1 MGAAQS
7 AYGMF
12 QTGQAKR
19 AERDARKK
27 MEASR
32 PGIPESADRMVAR
45 AERTYTEGMP
55 QGRQQEAIGQRT
67 AAGVSAMREG
77 AVSSTQYLGGVTDM
91 YRAELDQLNQLA
103 SEQAAFR
110 LQASQ
115 GVQSALG
122 QRAGYEYQNSMLPYQ
137 EASQQ
142 QQYAMQAGQAGVQNI
157 WGGIQTGAGA
167 AMQAYSTQQQNQLLR
182 DIYMPQQ
189 SQQGVNYSPMTAKVK
204 ANYALDKMGSLAAA
218 RATESLSAL
227 KMNTPNLNYSWREM
241 MGILPPRL

>member
-1 MGAAQS
+1 MWWIPLAMGAAQS
-7 AYGMF
+7 LYGAY
-12 QTGQAKR
+12 QTSQANK
-19 AERDARKK
+19 AEKAARQQ
-27 MEASR
+27 MAAAR
-32 PGIPESADRMVAR
+32 PGIPESVERMVSM

-55 QGRQQEAIGQRT
+55 QDRQREAIGQRT

-103 SEQAAFR
+103 AEQAAFR

-122 QRAGYEYQNSMLPYQ
+122 TRAGYEYQNSMLPYQ

-157 WGGIQTGAGA
+157 WGGIQTGVGG
-167 AMQAYSTQQQNQLLR
+167 AMQAYGTHQQNQLLR
-182 DIYMPQQ
+182 DIYLPQKEA
-189 SQQGVNYSPMTAKVK
+189 PVK
-204 ANYALDKMGSLAAA
+204 AGFQLDPIQTKGIYNQYYTNPSYNSM
-218 RATESLSAL
+218 
-227 KMNTPNLNYSWREM
+227 NLNRGYF
-241 MGILPPRL
+241 G

>member
-1 MGAAQS
+1 MWWISLATGAGQS
-7 AYGMF
+7 LYGAY
-12 QTGQAKR
+12 QTHRAKK
-19 AERDARKK
+19 AEKAAREE
-27 MEASR
+27 MAAAR
-32 PGIPESADRMVAR
+32 PGIPESVERMVSR

-55 QGRQQEAIGQRT
+55 QDRQREAIGQRT

-103 SEQAAFR
+103 AEQAAFR

-122 QRAGYEYQNSMLPYQ
+122 TRAGYEYQNSMLPYQ

-157 WGGIQTGAGA
+157 WGGIQTGVGG
-167 AMQAYSTQQQNQLLR
+167 AMQAYGTHQQNQLLR
-182 DIYMPQQ
+182 DIYLPQKEA
-189 SQQGVNYSPMTAKVK
+189 PVK
-204 ANYALDKMGSLAAA
+204 AGFQLDPIQTKGIYNQYYTNPSYNSM
-218 RATESLSAL
+218 
-227 KMNTPNLNYSWREM
+227 NLNRGYF
-241 MGILPPRL
+241 G